1 MYNVLLKPSAVKFI
15 QSLLSSEAERVLRA
29 LRNLE
34 KDPRPPGC
42 LKLTTEEGY
51 RIRIGRYRVLYEIG
65 DQDKTVVVYRIKH
78 RKDVYRQ

>member
-1 MYNVLLKPSAVKFI
+1 MYNVLLKPSAVKYVNG
-15 QSLLSSEAERVLRA
+15 LPSSDAERILRV

-51 RIRIGRYRVLYEIG
+51 RIRIGRYRVLYEVN
-65 DQDKTVVVYRIKH
+65 DRRKLVVIYRIKH
-78 RKDVYRQ
+78 RKDVYR